1 MLYGREVE
9 LRVVA
14 GLIDGLAAGA
24 GGALLISGEAGI
36 GKSALLAAAA
46 ELAAAA
52 GARVLS
58 ATGVEAEARLPFA
71 GLHQLLRPVLPL
83 AERLPAR
90 QRAALLSAFGMAEEE
105 PSAAFLIGLAT
116 LELISDAAESAPV
129 LLIADDVQWLD
140 EPSRAALAFVA
151 RRLADEPAAALFA
164 MREGVAAAADGASA
178 RGSVGSVD
186 GASSFEDA
194 GLPRLRLAEL
204 AGPDSAALLDARAPG
219 LDPTLRD
226 RLLAMAAGNPL
237 ALVEL
242 PKALP
247 SGGSAGRP
255 LPLTARLE
263 RAFAAQESSLPEAA
277 RTVLLVA
284 AADDDGALPELL
296 AAASALAGAEITPE
310 ALLPIAAAGLAEID
324 EAGLRFRHPLVRSAV
339 YQAASVSSRRAAHT
353 ALAALPG
360 AHPDR
365 RAWHQAA
372 AVLGPDEQ
380 VAADVEAAAFR
391 AARRGAVIMAVDA
404 LRRAAQISEDTPS
417 RGRRLLVAADFAFSA
432 GQPGLGSDLLQAAE
446 SLDLAADQLS
456 QAAWLREVFG
466 GGWSGASKIDSFVR
480 QAERLRAAGR
490 ADAAASTLS
499 DIAMRCYWGN
509 PGPQTRAAVIAAA
522 ERLPASGAE
531 PSLLVVLA
539 SADPVQRGAAVNAAL
554 EALPP
559 DHADPAGMN
568 LAGIAAGQVW
578 AWDRALP
585 LLDAAVH
592 GLRSQQRLGLLVQG
606 LATQAWAAA
615 HLARPPVVLA
625 AADEAV
631 RLADETGQGH
641 WVHAARLAQS
651 MVAAAAGD
659 DDAAEAMIR
668 QAEAAY
674 LAMGALPMLSLVQF
688 ARGRAAIVNQRYPE
702 ALAQLRRVLDP
713 ADPAHHPYVGTWGLA
728 DLVEAAVQGGDLDTA
743 RSYLGQL
750 ESLAAITAGP
760 LLLAGAAYA
769 RPLIAAAEEDGQAE
783 ALYLTALA
791 DRLTPWPGYRS
802 RMLLAYGG
810 WLRRQRRATEARTP
824 LREARDSFDALGF
837 ARLADQARL
846 ELRAAG
852 ESSSRRER
860 RPWDQLTAQELQI
873 AQLAADGLSNREIGG
888 QLYISHRTV
897 SAHLY
902 RIFPKLGITSRS
914 QLHAAIS

>member
-1 MLYGREVE
+1 VRADIAGTTDGGSTVDSGSVEDEAGRLDGVSPVD
-9 LRVVA
+9 RVSTR
-14 GLIDGLAAGA
+14 
-24 GGALLISGEAGI
+24 GGASTRD
-36 GKSALLAAAA
+36 SA
-46 ELAAAA
+46 
-52 GARVLS
+52 S
-58 ATGVEAEARLPFA
+58 PF
-71 GLHQLLRPVLPL
+71 
-83 AERLPAR
+83 
-90 QRAALLSAFGMAEEE
+90 
-105 PSAAFLIGLAT
+105 
-116 LELISDAAESAPV
+116 
-129 LLIADDVQWLD
+129 
-140 EPSRAALAFVA
+140 
-151 RRLADEPAAALFA
+151 
-164 MREGVAAAADGASA
+164 EG
-178 RGSVGSVD
+178 
-186 GASSFEDA
+186 A
-194 GLPRLRLAEL
+194 GLPRLRLTEL
-204 AGPDSAALLDARAPG
+204 AGPAAAALLDARSPG
-219 LDPTLRD
+219 LDPALRD
-226 RLLAMAAGNPL
+226 RLLALAAGNPL

-247 SGGSAGRP
+247 SGSSAGRP
-255 LPLTARLE
+255 LPGSPLPGSPLPGSPLPGSRVPLTARLE

-296 AAASALAGAEITPE
+296 AAASAVAGAEITPD
-310 ALLPIAAAGLAEID
+310 ALVPIVTAGLAEIG

-339 YQAASVSSRRAAHT
+339 YQAASISSRRAAHT
-353 ALAALPG
+353 ALAALPA

-365 RAWHQAA
+365 RAWHRAA

-391 AARRGAVIMAVDA
+391 AVRRGAITMAVDA

-417 RGRRLLVAADFAFSA
+417 EGRRLLLAADFAFSA
-432 GQPGLGSDLLQAAE
+432 GQPGLGNDLLRAAE
-446 SLDLAADQLS
+446 SLDLAADQRS
-456 QAAWLREVFG
+456 QVAWFREVFG
-466 GGWSGASKIDSFVR
+466 GGWSGAAKIDSFVR

-522 ERLPASGAE
+522 ERLPAAGAE
-531 PSLLVVLA
+531 LAQLIVLA
-539 SADPVQRGAAVNAAL
+539 AADPVQRGAAVNAAL
-554 EALPP
+554 DVLPP
-559 DHADPAGMN
+559 DHGDPAGMN

-585 LLDAAVH
+585 LLDVAVH
-592 GLRSQQRLGLLVQG
+592 GLRSQGRLGLLVQG

-631 RLADETGQGH
+631 RLAGETGQGH

-651 MVAAAAGD
+651 LVAAAAGD
-659 DDAAEAMIR
+659 DDDAEAIFR
-668 QAEAAY
+668 QAEAGY

-688 ARGRAAIVNQRYPE
+688 ARGRAAIVNLRYAE
-702 ALAQLRRVLDP
+702 ALAQLRRILDP

-728 DLVEAAVQGGDLDTA
+728 DLVEAAVQGGDVDTA

-750 ESLAAITAGP
+750 ESLAAATSGP
-760 LLLAGAAYA
+760 LLRAGAAYA
-769 RPLIAAAEEDGQAE
+769 RPLVAAAEEAGDAE
-783 ALYLTALA
+783 ALYLAALGEPLTA
-791 DRLTPWPGYRS
+791 WPGYRS

-810 WLRRQRRATEARTP
+810 WLRRQRRVTEARAP

-852 ESSSRRER
+852 EASSRREP

-873 AQLAADGLSNREIGG
+873 AQLAADGLSNREIGD

-914 QLHAAIS
+914 QLHAALA